1 MSDRMKIGIGDVDY
15 SELSRSLKFTVVLND
30 KAIRYINET
39 LLMNDSPAKED
50 TVSAARDI
58 LLRGIMTDLS
68 RGGMRRMPKGDDQ

>member
-1 MSDRMKIGIGDVDY
+1 MSDRMKISIGDVDY

-39 LLMNDSPAKED
+39 LLMNDSPSKED

-58 LLRGIMTDLS
+58 LLRGIMTDLT

>member
-39 LLMNDSPAKED
+39 LLMNDSPSTED

-58 LLRGIMTDLS
+58 LFRGIMTDLT

>member
-1 MSDRMKIGIGDVDY
+1 MSDRMKIGVGDVEY

-39 LLMNDSPAKED
+39 LLMNDSPSTED

-58 LLRGIMTDLS
+58 LFRCIMTDLT

>member
-1 MSDRMKIGIGDVDY
+1 MNIGVGYVEY

-39 LLMNDSPAKED
+39 LLMNDSPSTED

-58 LLRGIMTDLS
+58 LFRGIMTDLT

>member
-15 SELSRSLKFTVVLND
+15 SERSRSLKFTVVLND

-39 LLMNDSPAKED
+39 LLMNDSPSTED

-58 LLRGIMTDLS
+58 LFRGIMTDLT

>member
-39 LLMNDSPAKED
+39 LLMNDSPSKED

-58 LLRGIMTDLS
+58 LLRGIMTDLT

>member
-1 MSDRMKIGIGDVDY
+1 MSDRMKIGVGDVEY

-39 LLMNDSPAKED
+39 LLMNDSPSKED

-58 LLRGIMTDLS
+58 LLRGIMTDLT

>member
-1 MSDRMKIGIGDVDY
+1 MSDRMKIGVGDVEY

-39 LLMNDSPAKED
+39 LLMNDSPSNED

-58 LLRGIMTDLS
+58 LLRGIMSDLT
-68 RGGMRRMPKGDDQ
+68 RGGMRVMPKGDNQ

>member
-15 SELSRSLKFTVVLND
+15 NDLSRSLKFTIVLNE

-39 LLMNDSPAKED
+39 LLMNDSPSTED

-58 LLRGIMTDLS
+58 LFRGIMTDLT